1 MKKQL
6 FFFVLFLF
14 GITSIQAQQKF
25 FFKEDFEKGQYPA
38 KWKKKS
44 VAKDGGW
51 KIAKAVDVKSAN
63 FDFKGNTTYFASTND
78 DKCNCDKSSDV
89 LITAPINLKGATTV
103 HLGMKAF
110 FLGFHGFD
118 SLGTVVPEK
127 AFVQASNDAGATW
140 KTLNPIE
147 TTANVD
153 TIIASGNIKWE
164 KRAFDLTPY
173 NQDTAVLL
181 AFNYGDGGLDFF
193 GLAIDDVE
201 IYEPLAIEASYRSA
215 ALNEYTLKTK
225 PTTIKGKLFNF
236 GSTPITDIEMSYTV
250 AGKKETQTITG
261 LNIASLEKGEI
272 THPTPYNYIESGKIQ
287 FDVTINKINGVLATN
302 SDTLRTTV
310 LSKSG
315 YRKPVFEEATGT
327 WCTWC
332 PRGAVF
338 MDSIAHV
345 YKDEF
350 IGVAVHNNDPMR
362 VSAYNLGLTSTPGF
376 GGFPSIVGDRKRII
390 DPYGI
395 FNLYEDRKAALTPF
409 DVSHT
414 VVYDSISRKATVVV
428 TTKSYTNSTG
438 VDFRMNVVLTEDNVK
453 GTSSSYAQVNA
464 YSGGVNGVMGGFELL
479 PNPVPASKM
488 HYNFVGRALLGDY
501 IGTANSIPSTI
512 KDGDVYTYT
521 YTYTVPAT
529 MNPKQMKVI
538 SMVLNNKDGS
548 VMNGNIRTLLN
559 SASVGVEE
567 FFNPLSFNVYPN
579 PMQNEASI
587 ELNLEKTTNVNVR
600 VFNLLGQTVALQEY
614 GQLSG
619 FQKLAF
625 STQHLTNGTY
635 LLFVKTDNG
644 LATRKITVFR
654 E

>member
-6 FFFVLFLF
+6 FLSLLFLC
-14 GITSIQAQQKF
+14 GILAAQAQQKF

-51 KIAKAVDVKSAN
+51 KIAQAADVKSAS

-78 DKCNCDKSSDV
+78 DKCNCDKSNDV

-103 HLGMKAF
+103 HLAMKAF
-110 FLGFHGFD
+110 FLGFHALD
-118 SLGTVVPEK
+118 SVGTIVPEK
-127 AFVQASNDAGATW
+127 AFVQASTDAGATW
-140 KTLNPIE
+140 KTLNAIE

-153 TIIASGNIKWE
+153 TVVASGNIKWG

-173 NQDTAVLL
+173 NKDTAVLIS
-181 AFNYGDGGLDFF
+181 FNYQDSGVDFF

-201 IYEPLAIEASYRSA
+201 IYEPLPIEAGYRST
-215 ALNEYTLKTK
+215 ALTEYTLKAK

-236 GSTPITDIEMSYTV
+236 GSAPITDVEMSYTI
-250 AGKKETQTITG
+250 AGKKETQKITG
-261 LNIASLEKGEI
+261 LNIPSLEKAEI
-272 THPTPYNYIESGKIQ
+272 VHPTLYNYAASGKVQ
-287 FDVTINKINGVLATN
+287 FDVTIDKINGTVSTN

-338 MDSIAHV
+338 MDSIASI
-345 YKDEF
+345 YKEEF

-362 VSAYNLGLTSTPGF
+362 VAPYNLGLTSTPGF
-376 GGFPSIVGDRKRII
+376 GGFPSIIGDRKRIV

-395 FNLYEDRKAALTPF
+395 FYLYEDRKAALTPF

-414 VVYDSISRKATVVV
+414 VAFDSISRKATIVV
-428 TTKSYTNSTG
+428 TAKSYTNMTG
-438 VDFRMNVVLTEDNVK
+438 VDFRINAVLTEDNVK
-453 GTSSSYAQVNA
+453 GTISGYNQVNA
-464 YSGGVNGVMGGFELL
+464 YSGGANGVMGGFELL

-501 IGTANSIPSTI
+501 VGTANSIPNAI
-512 KDGDVYTYT
+512 KDGDVYTHT

-529 MNPKQMKVI
+529 MNVKNMKVV
-538 SMVLNNKDGS
+538 SLVLNNKDGS

-559 SASVGVEE
+559 ATSVGVAE
-567 FFNPLSFNVYPN
+567 FFDNLSLNVYPN
-579 PMQNEASI
+579 PMQNEATI
-587 ELNLEKTTNVNVR
+587 ELNTENTTNVNIR
-600 VFNLLGQTVALQEY
+600 IFNLLGQTVALQDY
-614 GQLSG
+614 GKLSG
-619 FQKLAF
+619 FQKLSL
-625 STQHLTNGTY
+625 STNHLTNGTY
-635 LLFVKTDNG
+635 FLFVKTDNG
-644 LATRKITVFR
+644 LASRKIIIFK